1 MSRYQCVEC
10 GKEETG
16 ETDCLKHALKYGH
29 KQFLDHEGQGSTEIE
44 GEGIPIYC
52 PLDDPDILD
61 EGGKDGY

>member
-10 GKEETG
+10 GREESG

-29 KQFLDHEGQGSTEIE
+29 KEFYDHEGLGSTELE

-52 PLDDPDILD
+52 PLD
-61 EGGKDGY
+61 E

>member
-10 GKEETG
+10 GQEETG

-29 KQFLDHEGQGSTEIE
+29 REFYDLEADWNGQRWSR
-44 GEGIPIYC
+44 PPKYC

-61 EGGKDGY
+61 E

>member
-10 GKEETG
+10 GREETG

-29 KQFLDHEGQGSTEIE
+29 KEFLDSEGS
-44 GEGIPIYC
+44 IYC

-61 EGGKDGY
+61 E